1 MKTDRLVIPGSKSIT
16 NRALLLAAAAEGTSV
31 LVKPLKSADTLAFKA
46 AVETLGARIS
56 TDDDDWVI
64 HGLGQ
69 APQTD
74 ANIWCEDAGTVAR
87 FLPPFVAAGQGTF
100 IIDGTDQLRR
110 RPLRP
115 VVDGIRHLGAQV
127 TTDLLPL
134 TIEASGLAGGE
145 YEIEANQSSQFA
157 SGLMMAAP
165 YAHQG
170 LRIRIPNPVSQ
181 PYLTMTLQMMRDF
194 GIETVTDGDT
204 VAVPPGHYTARR
216 YEIEPDA
223 STASY
228 FAAASAVSGRRFEF
242 LGLGT
247 ESLQGDTSF
256 FNVLGQL
263 GAEVEW
269 SAKSVTIAG
278 PENLRGDLEIDMG
291 EISDTFMTLAAI
303 APLADG
309 PITITNIGHA
319 RLKESDRI
327 AAMDT
332 NLQMLGVRTEVGK
345 DWMRIHPSTPH
356 SGRINCHR
364 DHRIAMAFSILGL
377 RVEGITLDDPQ
388 CVGKTFPGFFDYLGN
403 LFPEKEPLLPK
414 VTL

>member
-1 MKTDRLVIPGSKSIT
+1 LETDRLVIPGSKSIT

-31 LVKPLKSADTLAFKA
+31 LVKPLESADTLAFRA
-46 AVETLGARIS
+46 AVEALGARIS
-56 TDDDDWVI
+56 VDGDDWIV

-87 FLPPFVAAGQGTF
+87 FVPPFVAAGRGTF
-100 IIDGTDQLRR
+100 TIDGTDQLRR
-110 RPLRP
+110 RPLGP
-115 VVDGIRHLGAQV
+115 VVDGIRHLGARV
-127 TTDLLPL
+127 SSDRLPL
-134 TIEASGLAGGE
+134 TIEATGLAGGE
-145 YEIEANQSSQFA
+145 YEVEAHQSSQFA
-157 SGLMMAAP
+157 SGLVMAAP
-165 YAHQG
+165 YAQQG

-181 PYLTMTLQMMRDF
+181 PYLAMTFQMMRDF
-194 GIETVTDGDT
+194 GVEAATDSDT
-204 VAVPPGHYTARR
+204 VAVAPGCYMARR
-216 YEIEPDA
+216 YVIEPDA

-256 FNVLGQL
+256 FNVLGRL

-269 SAKSVTIAG
+269 TANSVTIAG
-278 PENLRGDLEIDMG
+278 PDKLRGDLEVDMG

-309 PITITNIGHA
+309 PITIKNIGHA

-327 AAMDT
+327 EAMDT
-332 NLQMLGVRTEVGK
+332 NLQMLGVRTESGK
-345 DWMRIHPSTPH
+345 DWMRIHPSNPRE
-356 SGRINCHR
+356 GRINCHR

-377 RVEGITLDDPQ
+377 RSEGITLDDPQ

-403 LFPEKEPLLPK
+403 LFPEKKPTLPN
-414 VTL
+414 VNM

>member
-1 MKTDRLVIPGSKSIT
+1 MKIDRLVIPGSKSIT
-16 NRALLLAAAAEGTSV
+16 NRALLLAAAAEGTSI
-31 LVKPLKSADTLAFKA
+31 LAKPLKSADTLAFRA

-56 TDDDDWVI
+56 TDGDDWVI

-69 APQTD
+69 APETD

-87 FLPPFVAAGQGTF
+87 FLPPFVAAGHGTF
-100 IIDGTDQLRR
+100 TIDGTDQLRR
-110 RPLRP
+110 RPLQP
-115 VVDGIRHLGAQV
+115 VIDGIRHLGAQV
-127 TTDLLPL
+127 TADHLPL
-134 TIEASGLAGGE
+134 TIEANGLAGSE
-145 YEIEANQSSQFA
+145 YEIEAHQSSQFA
-157 SGLMMAAP
+157 SGLIMASP

-181 PYLTMTLQMMRDF
+181 PYLTMTLHMMRDF
-194 GIETVTDGDT
+194 GIETVTNGDT
-204 VAVPPGHYTARR
+204 VAIPPGRYAARR

-263 GAEVEW
+263 GAAVEW
-269 SAKSVTIAG
+269 TANSVTIAG
-278 PENLRGDLEIDMG
+278 PEKLRGNLEIDMG

-332 NLQMLGVRTEVGK
+332 NLQLLGVRTEVGK
-345 DWMRIHPSTPH
+345 NWMRIHPSTPH
-356 SGRINCHR
+356 AGSINCHR

-377 RVEGITLDDPQ
+377 RVEGISLDDPQ

-403 LFPEKEPLLPK
+403 LFPEKKPLLPK

>member
-1 MKTDRLVIPGSKSIT
+1 MKIDRLVIPGSKSIT
-16 NRALLLAAAAEGTSV
+16 NRALLLAAAAEGTSI
-31 LVKPLKSADTLAFKA
+31 LAKPLKSADTLAFRA

-56 TDDDDWVI
+56 TDGDDWGI

-69 APQTD
+69 APAID

-87 FLPPFVAAGQGTF
+87 FLPPFVAAGHGTF
-100 IIDGTDQLRR
+100 TIDGTDQLRR

-115 VVDGIRHLGAQV
+115 VIDGIRHLGAQV
-127 TTDLLPL
+127 TADHLPL
-134 TIEASGLAGGE
+134 TIEAKGLAGSE
-145 YEIEANQSSQFA
+145 YEIEAHQSSQFA
-157 SGLMMAAP
+157 SGLIMAAP

-181 PYLTMTLQMMRDF
+181 PYLTMTLRMMRDF
-194 GIETVTDGDT
+194 GIETVTNGDT
-204 VAVPPGHYTARR
+204 VAIPPGRYAARR

-269 SAKSVTIAG
+269 TANSVTIAG
-278 PENLRGDLEIDMG
+278 PEKLRGNLEIDMG

-345 DWMRIHPSTPH
+345 DWMRIHPSTPYA
-356 SGRINCHR
+356 GNINCHR

-377 RVEGITLDDPQ
+377 RVEGISLDDPQ

-403 LFPEKEPLLPK
+403 LFPEKKPLLPK